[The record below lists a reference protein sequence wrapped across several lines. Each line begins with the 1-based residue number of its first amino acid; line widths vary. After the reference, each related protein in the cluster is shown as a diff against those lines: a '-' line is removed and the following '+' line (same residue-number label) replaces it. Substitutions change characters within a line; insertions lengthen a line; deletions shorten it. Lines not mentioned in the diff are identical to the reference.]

1 MMVQYDC
8 REHCADKLLEHQ
20 HCKSVTADA
29 ACAFVHQTMVQ
40 DPDAI
45 FTKLEDDLNEGK
57 PIDVLTPA
65 VREAIVKNIK
75 RRMTPQ
81 PLKIRADVEL
91 TCYSYDGVLHIQV
104 QPNTCMP

>member
-1 MMVQYDC
+1 
-8 REHCADKLLEHQ
+8 
-20 HCKSVTADA
+20 
-29 ACAFVHQTMVQ
+29 MVQ

-45 FTKLEDDLNEGK
+45 FKKLQDDLNDGK

-65 VREAIVKNIK
+65 VKEAIVKNIK

-91 TCYSYDGVLHIQV
+91 TCFSYDGVLHIQV
-104 QPNTCMP
+104 QPSMCMSESMLHTAKRDKLL